1 MEERHSEEE
10 VVVVVE
16 PGAVYNFNGHNTEM
30 ALKVEPVVELQV
42 RERDMAIPWVIRREM
57 RTITS

>member
-1 MEERHSEEE
+1 
-10 VVVVVE
+10 VVVAVE
-16 PGAVYNFNGHNTEM
+16 PGAVYNINGHNTEM

-57 RTITS
+57 RTIIS